1 MYNKANT
8 RELYYDLVQNGL
20 YSRIDKY
27 RRMIYFE
34 IKRKEECLKKNK
46 TYLTEAHYLFELRRA
61 LEFLYSLK
69 NNYSHSFKEIRVG
82 SGAVNDGE
90 SWGDFYEMFP
100 INKRS
105 NEELINLFNEFQKET
120 PFGYYL
126 EIKGFDR

>member
-27 RRMIYFE
+27 RRMIYYE
-34 IKRKEECLKKNK
+34 NKRKEDCIKNK
-46 TYLTEAHYLFELRRA
+46 TVYLTEAHYLFELRRA

-69 NNYSHSFKEIRVG
+69 NNYSHLFYECMVG
-82 SGAVNDGE
+82 SGPVNNGE

-100 INKRS
+100 INKRN
-105 NEELINLFNEFQKET
+105 NEDIIELFNEFQKET
-120 PFGYYL
+120 PYGYYL
-126 EIKGFDR
+126 EIKKE